1 MKGRASRNAARPGP
15 LPSHQLPVPPQEGLG
30 PNQERPPRLSPKH
43 PARRGEE
50 RPVGCAVDRTLHLS
64 AQDRDLVSQ
73 HGDLEFRLGRHAV
86 VRTDQT
92 EDPAQEEIEERA
104 DHGAAFSQTGRRC
117 RSQHAIVFLDP
128 TGVDDVCR
136 ERQALLRC

>member
-1 MKGRASRNAARPGP
+1 
-15 LPSHQLPVPPQEGLG
+15 
-30 PNQERPPRLSPKH
+30 
-43 PARRGEE
+43 
-50 RPVGCAVDRTLHLS
+50 
-64 AQDRDLVSQ
+64 VSQ

-117 RSQHAIVFLDP
+117 RSQHEIVFLDP
-128 TGVDDVCR
+128 TGLPMSGLIAS
-136 ERQALLRC
+136 ERLVGSNQVGFHDGEQAVAETYPLIAERC